1 MLQLP
6 KESRLARPQ
15 RVDHRVW
22 TLFLDDQ
29 GPAQMA
35 QYISDMGA
43 MISENQLRTAEHLP
57 ILTWYTFKKGI
68 GLFAN
73 FSEHGVGVGLLNPK
87 SLRLVEMS
95 VSQVLDSHKLQVIWI
110 SD

>member
-6 KESRLARPQ
+6 KESGLARPQ

-68 GLFAN
+68 ICEFFRTWGGGW
-73 FSEHGVGVGLLNPK
+73 S
-87 SLRLVEMS
+87 
-95 VSQVLDSHKLQVIWI
+95 SQSQKFETC
-110 SD
+110 